1 MSKEQQSNVIHLLWS
16 GPHKVDSFKTN
27 STIDNNKGVY
37 QIYGTHPIYGR
48 NVLLYIGKTNDNFIN
63 RISAHDD
70 VWIKYE
76 YDEVTIYTGTV
87 VDEYG
92 EGVESEED
100 EKTLIDRAEQLLLY
114 YCAPAYNSNGIQ
126 KLKIT
131 EDRRLLNYG
140 KIGSLPTEVSTLWE
154 KSKVW
159 EKFK

>member
-1 MSKEQQSNVIHLLWS
+1 
-16 GPHKVDSFKTN
+16 VDSFKNNN
-27 STIDNNKGVY
+27 SIGNNKGVY

-48 NVLLYIGKTNDNFIN
+48 NVLLYIGKTNDTFIS

-70 VWIKYE
+70 LWIKYE

-92 EGVESEED
+92 DGIEREED
-100 EKTLIDRAEQLLLY
+100 EKILIDSAELLLLY
-114 YCAPAYNSNGIQ
+114 YCAPAYNSNSLQ
-126 KLKIT
+126 KLGVD
-131 EDRRLLNYG
+131 EDIRLLNYG

-159 EKFK
+159 EKVK

>member
-1 MSKEQQSNVIHLLWS
+1 
-16 GPHKVDSFKTN
+16 VDSFKTI

-48 NVLLYIGKTNDNFIN
+48 NVLLYIGKTNDDFVN
-63 RISAHDD
+63 RISSHND

-87 VDEYG
+87 VDEND
-92 EGVESEED
+92 EKIDEEK

-126 KLKIT
+126 KLEIS
-131 EDRRLLNYG
+131 EDIRLLNFG
-140 KIGSLPTEVSTLWE
+140 KIGSLPTEMSTLWYN
-154 KSKVW
+154 SKVW
-159 EKFK
+159 NKFK